1 MGMKDLSYHVIL
13 VREEQGNYSAY
24 VPALPGCF
32 SQGDNVEE
40 ALQNAREAIE
50 CHIESLRKD
59 GLPIPNP
66 SDEIVREVRIA
77 V

>member
-1 MGMKDLSYHVIL
+1 MQNLSYHVIL
-13 VREEQGNYSAY
+13 EREEQGTYSVY
-24 VPALPGCF
+24 VPALPGCY
-32 SQGDNVEE
+32 SQGDTVEE

-50 CHIESLRKD
+50 CHIESLLKD

>member
-1 MGMKDLSYHVIL
+1 MESLSYHVIL
-13 VREEQGNYSAY
+13 EREEQGTYSAY

-32 SQGDNVEE
+32 SQGDTVEE
-40 ALQNAREAIE
+40 ALQNSREAIE

-66 SDEIVREVRIA
+66 SDEIVREIRIA

>member
-1 MGMKDLSYHVIL
+1 MRNFSYHVIL
-13 VREEQGNYSAY
+13 EREEQGTYSAY
-24 VPALPGCF
+24 VPALPGCY
-32 SQGDNVEE
+32 SQGDTLEE

>member
-1 MGMKDLSYHVIL
+1 MKNLSYHVIL
-13 VREEQGNYSAY
+13 EHEEQGTYSAY

-32 SQGDNVEE
+32 SQGDTIEE
-40 ALQNAREAIE
+40 AIQNAREAME